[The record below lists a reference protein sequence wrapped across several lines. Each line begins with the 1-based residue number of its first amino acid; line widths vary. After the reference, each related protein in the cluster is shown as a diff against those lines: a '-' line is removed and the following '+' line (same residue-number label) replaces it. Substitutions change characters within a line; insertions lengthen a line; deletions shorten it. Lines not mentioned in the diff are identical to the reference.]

1 MIGPVAE
8 ESFKADTPAKYLP
21 VILVSMKLIS
31 GAELISNK
39 EFLVSGLAWE
49 KRCFLDQ
56 NQNDLEK
63 AVQKVVDN
71 MLSELKEKYQKADVK
86 PAFFIANI

>member
-1 MIGPVAE
+1 
-8 ESFKADTPAKYLP
+8 
-21 VILVSMKLIS
+21 MKLIS

-56 NQNDLEK
+56 DQNDLEK